1 MSRQSES
8 CQTEVRLILLGMTD
22 DDVKTEVTCV
32 AQNGGGRREAVVQF
46 QLEGDFMFFCYRRI
60 FFDYFQLLQKKISRK
75 IGMELQCQFTENI
88 PFPNFQAWWS
98 PSSVLQWNP
107 LRCSS
112 RALPPTLSPSTDST
126 FTWLVVAVVAASCFL
141 AVVSIFL
148 YVLFKPKGKRK
159 MDYILARQG
168 STL

>member
-1 MSRQSES
+1 
-8 CQTEVRLILLGMTD
+8 
-22 DDVKTEVTCV
+22 
-32 AQNGGGRREAVVQF
+32 
-46 QLEGDFMFFCYRRI
+46 
-60 FFDYFQLLQKKISRK
+60 
-75 IGMELQCQFTENI
+75 MELQCQFTENI
-88 PFPNFQAWWS
+88 PFPNFQAPRS
-98 PSSVLQWNP
+98 PSSILQWNP

-112 RALPPTLSPSTDST
+112 RALPPTLSPSTDSA

-159 MDYILARQG
+159 MDYVLARQG